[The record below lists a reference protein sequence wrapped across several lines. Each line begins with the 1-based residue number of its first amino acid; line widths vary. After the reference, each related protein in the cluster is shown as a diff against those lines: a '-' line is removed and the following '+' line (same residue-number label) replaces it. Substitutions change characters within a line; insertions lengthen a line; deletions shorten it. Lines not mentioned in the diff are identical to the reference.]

1 MNETRHTYQAMFLLE
16 NQEVRQKGF
25 NAVRD
30 GVRQT
35 LEKHGIT
42 VRVLRLWG
50 ERAMAYRIG
59 GRRRA
64 TYVLG
69 WLEASGTAVNEAKR
83 ELYLVG
89 PAFRCLFLREEQ
101 IPADELAL
109 GILAIGDNEVVI
121 PDDNATDL
129 DEPAPEPEQ
138 DPADELDAVGIGRE
152 EHRRG

>member
-1 MNETRHTYQAMFLLE
+1 MNQTQHVYQAMFLLD

-30 GVRQT
+30 WVKQT

-50 ERAMAYRIG
+50 ERPMAYPIG

-64 TYVLG
+64 TYLLG

-89 PAFRCLFLREEQ
+89 PAFRCLILREEE
-101 IPADELAL
+101 IPAEELAL
-109 GILAIGDNEVVI
+109 GIAAIADHELVI
-121 PDDNATDL
+121 PDEKAADYE
-129 DEPAPEPEQ
+129 EPAPVAETE
-138 DPADELDAVGIGRE
+138 EESEETLGVGARE
-152 EHRRG
+152 ESRG

>member
-30 GVRQT
+30 GVKQT

-59 GRRRA
+59 GRSRA

-89 PAFRCLFLREEQ
+89 PAFRCLFLREEM

-109 GILAIGDNEVVI
+109 GIPAIGDNEVVI
-121 PDDNATDL
+121 PDDNATDFE
-129 DEPAPEPEQ
+129 EPAPETEQ
-138 DPADELDAVGIGRE
+138 DPADEMDAVGMGGE
-152 EHRRG
+152 GYRRG